1 MAGLNKD
8 TPIPTD
14 ITLHQSSRR
23 LEIVFNDGS
32 KFQLPYEYLRVYS
45 PSAEVR
51 GHGPGQEILQLDK
64 QHVNVVGIE
73 PIGNYA
79 IQPSFSDGHNT
90 GIYSWDYLYRLGQH
104 QDELWADYL
113 RQLVAAGHLR
123 SDEPA

>member
-32 KFQLPYEYLRVYS
+32 TFQLPYEYLRVYS